1 MKIFLIGGTGLLG
14 PAFIEEAAAL
24 GHETVCFNRRGIHP
38 SGGQAIAG
46 DRNDATA
53 LRAAM
58 LAAHSETVVDMIPFT
73 EPQALGL
80 AAVLADLRLP
90 LLAASSMDVYRAA
103 AVLNRQEPPPYEPC
117 PIREDGALRSLDLH
131 RTLAY
136 DKLTIERH
144 YLALPGDVAIFR
156 LPFIY
161 GGIDTR
167 RVEDYAERLARREKI
182 VLHPTFAA
190 WKVSRAL
197 HRNCA
202 YALALALGRPGHLI
216 YNVAEAVPQTETEWI
231 EQMARALHIDAKITL
246 DPAAAVPMGA
256 DFKQPW
262 WVATDK
268 IRSELDYT
276 EKHDPFA
283 GLKDNLAR
291 YLASVPS

>member
-14 PAFIEEAAAL
+14 PSFVEEAAAL
-24 GHETVCFNRRGIHP
+24 GHETVCFNRRGLHP
-38 SGGQAIAG
+38 SGGAATAG
-46 DRNDATA
+46 DRNDPAA
-53 LRAAM
+53 LRAA
-58 LAAHSETVVDMIPFT
+58 LFAARPDAVVDMIPFT
-73 EPQALGL
+73 ESHALGL
-80 AAVLADLRLP
+80 AALLAEWRLP

-117 PIREDGALRSLDLH
+117 PIAEDGALRSLDLH
-131 RTLAY
+131 RNLAY

-144 YLALPGDVAIFR
+144 YLALPGDVALFR

-161 GGIDTR
+161 GGSDTR
-167 RVEDYAERLARREKI
+167 RVQDYAPLLARGEKI
-182 VLHPTFAA
+182 VLHPDLAA

-216 YNVAEAVPQTETEWI
+216 YNVAEAVPQTESGWI
-231 EQMARALHIDAKITL
+231 EQIARALNVEARITL
-246 DPAAAVPMGA
+246 DPAAPVPFGA

-262 WVATDK
+262 WVTTEK
-268 IRSELDYT
+268 IRLELGYT

-283 GLKDNLAR
+283 GLQENLAA
-291 YLASVPS
+291 LPL